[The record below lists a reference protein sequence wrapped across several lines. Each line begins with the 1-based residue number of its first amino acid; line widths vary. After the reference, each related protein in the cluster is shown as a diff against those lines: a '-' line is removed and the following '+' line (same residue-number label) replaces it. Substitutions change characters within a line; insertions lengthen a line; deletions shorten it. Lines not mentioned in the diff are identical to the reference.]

1 MLSLFPVNFYSILS
15 FEYFESLSELIA
27 FNDVG
32 VRFQTE
38 SSDRLKSYANRCHII
53 VILFVG
59 CHILNTVNVCLVL

>member
-15 FEYFESLSELIA
+15 FEYFESLSAA

-32 VRFQTE
+32 IRFQTE